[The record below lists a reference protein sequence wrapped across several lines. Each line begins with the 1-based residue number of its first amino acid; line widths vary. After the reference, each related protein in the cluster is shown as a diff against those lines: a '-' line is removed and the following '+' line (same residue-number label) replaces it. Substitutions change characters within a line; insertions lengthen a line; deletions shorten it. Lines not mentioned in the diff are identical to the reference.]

1 MRVITV
7 PCLKDNYAYLL
18 IDSGDRAVVVDPSEA
33 APVVAALSRAGAK
46 PSAIWLTHHHW
57 DHVGGVE
64 ELCATY
70 PNLEVLGSGYDASQ
84 SRIPRQTRGLSE
96 TDAWMFD
103 GAAVGVLEIP
113 GHTLGALAYRVGQ
126 CLFTGDTLFLGGC
139 GRVFEGSLPQM
150 QASLAKL
157 RALDPNLLVY
167 PGHEYAVNNL
177 TFGLTVEPRNAVLRQ
192 RLADATS
199 TRARG
204 ESTVPARLSEELA
217 TNVFLRWDAAD
228 VIAYANVGSEAADVF
243 GAVRRAKD
251 HF

>member
-18 IDSGDRAVVVDPSEA
+18 IDSSNRAVAIDPSEA
-33 APVVAALSRAGAK
+33 APVIAALSPTGAALT
-46 PSAIWLTHHHW
+46 AIWLTHHHW

-64 ELCATY
+64 ELCVAY

-84 SRIPRQTRGLSE
+84 RRIPRQTRGLTE
-96 TDAWMFD
+96 TDAWSFD
-103 GAAVGVLEIP
+103 GVAVSVLEIP

-139 GRVFEGSLPQM
+139 GRVFEGTLPQM
-150 QASLAKL
+150 QGSLSKL
-157 RALDPNLLVY
+157 RALDPKLLVY

-177 TFGLTVEPRNAVLRQ
+177 TFGLTVEPHNNALRQ
-192 RLADATS
+192 RLANAQS

-217 TNVFLRWDAAD
+217 TNVFLRWDTPD
-228 VIAYANVGSEAADVF
+228 VIAYASCGSEPADVF